1 MIMISD
7 YRCRANKLFN
17 NVSKISNVYSMVMM
31 ISVFISAKGLRLTIV
46 MQYIKKRLVK
56 IPNSGYI
63 WCSQSVI
70 LSLLSIQSVLF
81 FHRLFRICSLRIY
94 KCLNLNETWVD
105 LVLLNTLISP
115 VLYQILVS
123 CKWSDSAVLMRWQR
137 KV

>member
-1 MIMISD
+1 MISD

-63 WCSQSVI
+63 
-70 LSLLSIQSVLF
+70 
-81 FHRLFRICSLRIY
+81 
-94 KCLNLNETWVD
+94 
-105 LVLLNTLISP
+105 
-115 VLYQILVS
+115 
-123 CKWSDSAVLMRWQR
+123 
-137 KV
+137 